1 MMKLRKSTVKFN
13 QCTVNKSIFLM
24 LLRVYRWLSFH
35 CRMIKLL
42 IKEQFKDGFD
52 AVFEHL
58 ANKGQGG
65 HVSIG
70 WWDAC
75 G

>member
-1 MMKLRKSTVKFN
+1 
-13 QCTVNKSIFLM
+13 
-24 LLRVYRWLSFH
+24 
-35 CRMIKLL
+35 MIKLL

-65 HVSIG
+65 HVSVE
-70 WWDAC
+70 WWDA
-75 G
+75 

>member
-1 MMKLRKSTVKFN
+1 
-13 QCTVNKSIFLM
+13 
-24 LLRVYRWLSFH
+24 
-35 CRMIKLL
+35 MIKLL

-65 HVSIG
+65 HVSIE
-70 WWDAC
+70 WWDDLGLRGWDLYGC
-75 G
+75 GGEEGRIRHGSV